1 MSGGT
6 VGGGAARAQ
15 GAIPRWF
22 HVLAALWIVAALVA
36 SRLAPDAYYLAMQED
51 RAVEWLTVACFL
63 AAAALGGWRGVR
75 ARRVGDLLVAL
86 FCIAAAGEEISWGQR
101 LIGYTPPDLFLER
114 NVQQEANLHN
124 LAEAFGQPKW
134 TLIAIL
140 AAYGVVAPLA
150 TRFVPVL
157 RRLAERLGFTSPP
170 LTVVPWFAV
179 TIAILIVY
187 PVRFTGEWA
196 EALAGALFVVALV
209 PRPRILGIVL
219 AASAV
224 ASIGMERMS
233 AWLAVPNPHAI
244 ACARAETAVLAEAVA
259 ADARLA
265 QRPRTRTH
273 RRLWS
278 IVQDHDVGEAVLGAL
293 GTVTCAGE
301 RADDQSRRRAFGV
314 DPWGT
319 AYWVRVT
326 PDASGRRIEVY
337 SFGPDRRRDPAAGD
351 DIAALRD

>member
-1 MSGGT
+1 MTSEA
-6 VGGGAARAQ
+6 GAAAQ
-15 GAIPRWF
+15 RPTPRWF
-22 HVLAALWIVAALVA
+22 HPLAALWIVAALAA
-36 SRLAPDAYYLAMQED
+36 SRYAPDAYYVAMQED

-63 AAAALGGWRGVR
+63 AAAALGGWRG
-75 ARRVGDLLVAL
+75 ARGRRIGDLLVAF

-101 LIGYTPPDLFLER
+101 LIGYTPPDLFLAR
-114 NVQQEANLHN
+114 NAQQEANLHN

-140 AAYGVVAPLA
+140 AAYGVAAPLA

-170 LTVVPWFAV
+170 LDVLPWFAV
-179 TIAILIVY
+179 TIAILVRY

-196 EALAGALFVVALV
+196 EALAGALFLVSLV
-209 PRPRILGIVL
+209 PRPRALALVL
-219 AASAV
+219 AGSVV
-224 ASIGMERMS
+224 AALGMERVS
-233 AWLAVPNPHAI
+233 AWLAAPNPHAI
-244 ACARAETAVLAEAVA
+244 ACARAEAAALADAIA
-259 ADARLA
+259 ADERLA
-265 QRPRTRTH
+265 LRPRTRTH

-278 IVQDHDVGEAVLGAL
+278 LVQDRDLGENVLSSVAAVGC
-293 GTVTCAGE
+293 TGE
-301 RADDQSRRRAFGV
+301 RAEDQARRRAFGV

-326 PDASGRRIEVY
+326 PGSAGRRIEVY

-351 DIAALRD
+351 DISAVRD

>member
-1 MSGGT
+1 MGQRS
-6 VGGGAARAQ
+6 
-15 GAIPRWF
+15 IPRWF
-22 HVLAALWIVAALVA
+22 HVLAAAWIVGALAA
-36 SRLAPDAYYLAMQED
+36 SRLAPDAYYGAMQED

-63 AAAALGGWRGVR
+63 AAAGLGGWRGMR

-86 FCIAAAGEEISWGQR
+86 FCVVAAGEEISWGQR
-101 LIGYTPPDLFLER
+101 LLGYTPPDLFLAR

-140 AAYGVVAPLA
+140 AAYGIVAPLA
-150 TRFVPVL
+150 TRYVPGV

-170 LTVVPWFAV
+170 VGVMPLFAV
-179 TIAILIVY
+179 TIGILVLY

-196 EALAGALFVVALV
+196 EALAGALFVAALA
-209 PRPRILGIVL
+209 PRPRVLGVVL
-219 AASAV
+219 AASALAAV
-224 ASIGMERMS
+224 AMEGMS
-233 AWLAVPNPHAI
+233 AWLAAPNPHAV
-244 ACARAETAVLAEAVA
+244 ACARAETAAIADAVA
-259 ADARLA
+259 ADTRLA
-265 QRPRTRTH
+265 LRPRTRTH

-278 IVQDHDVGEAVLGAL
+278 LVQDRDIGDGVLAAIGSA
-293 GTVTCAGE
+293 TCAGE

-326 PDASGRRIEVY
+326 PRPAGRRIEVY
-337 SFGPDRRRDPAAGD
+337 SFGADRRRDPAAGD
-351 DIAALRD
+351 DIAAIRD

>member
-1 MSGGT
+1 MHQRP
-6 VGGGAARAQ
+6 V
-15 GAIPRWF
+15 PRWF
-22 HVLAALWIVAALVA
+22 HVLAAGWIVAALVA
-36 SRLAPDAYYLAMQED
+36 SRLAPDAYYVAMQED

-63 AAAALGGWRGVR
+63 AAAGLGGWRGAR
-75 ARRVGDLLVAL
+75 TRRVGDLLVAL
-86 FCIAAAGEEISWGQR
+86 FCVAAAGEEISWGQR
-101 LIGYTPPDLFLER
+101 LLGYTPPDLFLAR

-140 AAYGVVAPLA
+140 AAYGIAAPLA

-170 LTVVPWFAV
+170 VGIVPWFAV
-179 TIAILIVY
+179 TIAILVAY

-209 PRPRILGIVL
+209 PRPRVLAIVL
-219 AASAV
+219 AGSAV
-224 ASIGMERMS
+224 AAVAMEGMS
-233 AWLAVPNPHAI
+233 ARLAAPNPHAV
-244 ACARAETAVLAEAVA
+244 ACARAETAALADAVA
-259 ADARLA
+259 ADTRLA
-265 QRPRTRTH
+265 LRPRTRTH

-278 IVQDHDVGEAVLGAL
+278 LVQDRDVGEGVLAAV
-293 GTVTCAGE
+293 GTATCAGE
-301 RADDQSRRRAFGV
+301 RAEDQSRRRAFGV

-326 PDASGRRIEVY
+326 PRPGGRRIEVY
-337 SFGPDRRRDPAAGD
+337 SFGADRRRDAATGD
-351 DIAALRD
+351 DIAATRN